1 MSGETDAQV
10 SGWTVDTLKEHL
22 EARLDALDRL
32 MTAADENAKRA
43 LEVADEEKERR
54 LGLLN
59 EFRGQAEDQ
68 QRQFLPREVFD
79 GFLSRFD
86 EYKDST
92 SRALDLREGQGRG
105 AGATISYLF
114 AGIGCLF
121 VVISIVLV
129 VGDVL
134 TK

>member
-1 MSGETDAQV
+1 MSGETEQQV

-22 EARLDALDRL
+22 ESRIAALDRVL
-32 MTAADENAKRA
+32 TLAQDEASRA
-43 LEVADEEKERR
+43 LAVADEEKERR
-54 LGLLN
+54 LALLN

-79 GFLSRFD
+79 GFVGRFD
-86 EYKDST
+86 EYKEST
-92 SRALDLREGQGRG
+92 SRALDLREGQGKG
-105 AGATISYLF
+105 AGATVSYIF